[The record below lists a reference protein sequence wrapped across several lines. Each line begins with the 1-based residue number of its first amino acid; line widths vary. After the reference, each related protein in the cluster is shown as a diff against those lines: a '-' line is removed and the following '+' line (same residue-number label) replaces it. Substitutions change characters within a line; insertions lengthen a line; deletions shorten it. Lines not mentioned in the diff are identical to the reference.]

1 MAPEVTIL
9 FVSARG
15 KSVLE
20 RWVARVGDTVT
31 YESVEADASDD
42 SFDVVLT
49 LTPDDAAAV
58 HEGTLDVSVGFMRG
72 KIKMAGDFGALLR
85 ALPKLRG
92 PLQVA

>member
-1 MAPEVTIL
+1 MASEITIL
-9 FVSARG
+9 FVAAKG

-31 YESVEADASDD
+31 HESVGADAPDD

-58 HEGTLDVSVGFMRG
+58 HAGTLDVSVGFMRG
-72 KIKMAGDFGALLR
+72 TIKMAGDFGALLR

-92 PLQVA
+92 PLQIA